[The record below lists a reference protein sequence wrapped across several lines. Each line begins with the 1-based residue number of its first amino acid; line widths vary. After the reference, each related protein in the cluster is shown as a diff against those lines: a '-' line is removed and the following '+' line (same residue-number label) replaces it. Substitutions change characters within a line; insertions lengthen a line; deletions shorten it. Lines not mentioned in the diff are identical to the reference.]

1 MSTTGRAPFTV
12 AVIQDGVESTAAATL
27 IATERRIRA
36 AHAKG
41 AQVICLKELFNA
53 PYFCKTLDASRFD
66 LAEEVTGGTV
76 THLQAV
82 AKELAVVL
90 VVPFYEKQAPGVY
103 RNSAAVIDADGA
115 LLGLYRKMQIG
126 RAHV

>member
-1 MSTTGRAPFTV
+1 VSATGRVPFTV
-12 AVIQDGVESTAAATL
+12 ALIQDGVESTAAATL
-27 IATERRIRA
+27 VATERRIRD

-66 LAEEVTGGTV
+66 LAEEVTGPTV
-76 THLQAV
+76 TRLQAV

-90 VVPFYEKQAPGVY
+90 V
-103 RNSAAVIDADGA
+103 AV
-115 LLGLYRKMQIG
+115 L
-126 RAHV
+126 